1 MAELYLIRHGQA
13 SFGKADYD
21 ALSDLGA
28 QQAQVLGRC
37 LASSSVKPTQLIC
50 GSLNRQQ
57 QTMDNL
63 LAGFERVTNEK
74 LALPIKVNPDFNEF
88 DHENVLEVYNPDF
101 KDRAYMTECIMAQ
114 DNPEKAFHK
123 LYRQAVLQWLDTP
136 KAGLTESF
144 QVFYQRVNHA
154 VSGIVQSSQR
164 KECIVVVSSA
174 GAISM
179 CLQNVLGISA
189 IKAFELNEMMANTA
203 LTRLVFNEVGDVN
216 LSYFNNYQHLTLGD
230 TKVTYR

>member
-28 QQAQVLGRC
+28 QQAQVLGHC
-37 LASSSVKPTQLIC
+37 LASSIKPTQLIC

-63 LAGFERVTNEK
+63 LVGFESASAEK
-74 LALPIKVNPDFNEF
+74 LALPIKINPDFNEF
-88 DHENVLEVYNPDF
+88 DHENVLEVFNPEF
-101 KDRAYMTECIMAQ
+101 KDREYMAKQIMAQ
-114 DNPEKAFHK
+114 KNPEKVFHK
-123 LYRQAVLQWLDTP
+123 EYRKAVLQWLDSDHSDYSE
-136 KAGLTESF
+136 KF
-144 QVFYQRVNHA
+144 QSFYQRVNQA
-154 VSGIVQSSQR
+154 VNAVVSNAQR
-164 KECIVVVSSA
+164 QECVVVVSSA

-179 CLQNVLGISA
+179 CLQQVLDISP

-203 LTRLVFNEVGDVN
+203 ITRLVFNEVGDLN
-216 LSYFNNYQHLTLGD
+216 LSYFNNYQHLSLAG
-230 TKVTYR
+230 TKITYR